1 LFVKV
6 GMSAAF
12 GLGIDLKSVRDCPF
26 S

>member
-12 GLGIDLKSVRDCPF
+12 GLGIDLKSVSDRPF
-26 S
+26 Y